1 MNLISPDPVG
11 APADAQSV
19 APSTRAA
26 RIVLRPIATPFPL
39 GFVALATA
47 SLLVAGSELGWFS
60 AHDRPL
66 IAVVLMGF
74 SFPLQ
79 LLSSIF
85 GFLSRDT
92 VAATGFAVQGAT
104 WLVVGMSL
112 ILGRPGHVDHV
123 LGVLLLA
130 SSAWVG
136 FCAFGSSLGKLV
148 PAAVM
153 ASVALRFL
161 LTGLYQLSASRG
173 LEHAAAIVGL
183 LVVALAAYGSL
194 ALEVENLERH
204 TVLPLL
210 RRSTGAEAMQGDFA
224 TQTHRLIREPGARE
238 QL

>member
-1 MNLISPDPVG
+1 MSITPDMPVRSR
-11 APADAQSV
+11 ADDDPETA
-19 APSTRAA
+19 STRAA

-39 GFVALATA
+39 GFAALATA
-47 SLLVAGSELGWFS
+47 SLVIAGSELGWFS
-60 AHDRPL
+60 PTDRPIVAVLL
-66 IAVVLMGF
+66 IGF

-104 WLVVGMSL
+104 WLVVGLGLLM
-112 ILGRPGHVDHV
+112 GRPGHVDHV
-123 LGVLLLA
+123 IGVLLLA
-130 SSAWVG
+130 SSAWVA

-153 ASVALRFL
+153 AAVSVRFL

-173 LEHAAAIVGL
+173 LEHAAGIVGL

-194 ALEVENLERH
+194 ALEVENLERR

-210 RRSTGAEAMQGDFA
+210 RRHKGAEALEGDFS